1 MDYLPMTIRRQKNIA
16 LIAHDQKKRELIQ
29 WCGEHKDILSR
40 HFLCGTGTT
49 ARMITDATNLPVK
62 GYNSGPLGGDQQ
74 IGAKIV
80 EGKIDFVIFF
90 SDPLTAQP
98 HDPDVKALLRIAQVY
113 DIPIAN
119 NKASADFMITSPLM
133 DEEYEHDVVN
143 FRQNIA
149 DRANTLLEVGY
160 TAGML
165 ISDRRMNKLTR
176 GQSYGTEIIRFD
188 GLGRD

>member
-1 MDYLPMTIRRQKNIA
+1 MDFLTLTIGKQKNIA
-16 LIAHDQKKRELIQ
+16 LIAHDSKKHEMID
-29 WCGEHKDILSR
+29 WCEANKEILKG

-49 ARMITDATNLPVK
+49 ARMITEATGLPVK

-80 EGKIDFVIFF
+80 EGRIDFVVFF

-119 NKASADFMITSPLM
+119 NRATADFMITSPLM
-133 DEEYEHDVVN
+133 NEEYDHQIIN
-143 FRQNIA
+143 FHQNSRE
-149 DRANTLLEVGY
+149 RA
-160 TAGML
+160 
-165 ISDRRMNKLTR
+165 SKL
-176 GQSYGTEIIRFD
+176 
-188 GLGRD
+188 